1 MPENE
6 SHETPADVDQNI
18 ELLARVISEAAW
30 DRKALDLEVIDVR
43 AMVSYCDYFIICSGR
58 TDRQVQAIADG
69 IASDLRDSGYR
80 PRGVEGTT
88 QGLWVL
94 MDFGDIVVHI
104 FQMHEREKYNL
115 ERMWEDAPRLEVEIP
130 EGLKTERGPDG
141 MLI

>member
-1 MPENE
+1 
-6 SHETPADVDQNI
+6 
-18 ELLARVISEAAW
+18 
-30 DRKALDLEVIDVR
+30 LDLEVIDVR